1 MTTETYLPILTY
13 ICNDNEIGIRNIFE
27 YGTSIYKT
35 KLFSDKCQVLSLEND
50 TEENDL
56 KLDLNN
62 LNRSSSIVFI
72 DGNPETR
79 WKYINEA
86 FYKTEIIIVPGTEM
100 PFCNWD
106 LIKKPENNEYYWL
119 DIKKYNPWTSVIT
132 RNRELIH
139 KLSKVFDA
147 KIRDF

>member
-1 MTTETYLPILTY
+1 MTTKTYLPILTY
-13 ICNDNEIGIRNIFE
+13 ICNEIGIKNIFE

-35 KLFSDKCQVLSLEND
+35 KLFSDKYQVLSLKND
-50 TEENDL
+50 TENDL
-56 KLDLNN
+56 KLDLN
-62 LNRSSSIVFI
+62 SSFSIVFI

-79 WKYINEA
+79 WKLINES
-86 FYKTEIIIVPGTEM
+86 FNKTDIIVVPDTEIPLY
-100 PFCNWD
+100 NWN
-106 LIKKPENNEYYWL
+106 LLKKPENNEFYWL

-139 KLSKVFDA
+139 KLSKHFDA

>member
-1 MTTETYLPILTY
+1 MKTYLPILKY
-13 ICNDNEIGIRNIFE
+13 ICEDSEIQINNIFE
-27 YGTSIYKT
+27 YGNSIYKT
-35 KLFSDKCQVLSLEND
+35 KLFSDKLNVSTIEID
-50 TEENDL
+50 KETIFEEEF
-56 KLDLNN
+56 
-62 LNRSSSIVFI
+62 STIVFI

-86 FYKTEIIIVPGTEM
+86 FNKTDIIIVPDTEM
-100 PFCNWD
+100 PFCNLD

>member
-1 MTTETYLPILTY
+1 
-13 ICNDNEIGIRNIFE
+13 
-27 YGTSIYKT
+27 
-35 KLFSDKCQVLSLEND
+35 
-50 TEENDL
+50 
-56 KLDLNN
+56 
-62 LNRSSSIVFI
+62 
-72 DGNPETR
+72 
-79 WKYINEA
+79 
-86 FYKTEIIIVPGTEM
+86 M

-147 KIRDF
+147 KIRDI